1 MPAMP
6 GAPFFN
12 EISRKWLDL
21 AEHRE
26 KYFNELFRNGRWQ
39 HYYTMESFAR
49 LMHDVRKAVADW
61 KKLASQAAGKNDLA
75 A

>member
-6 GAPFFN
+6 GAPFFD

-26 KYFNELFRNGRWQ
+26 NYFNELFRNGRWQ
-39 HYYTMESFAR
+39 NYYTMESFAR
-49 LMHDVRKAVADW
+49 HMHDVRKAVTDW
-61 KKLASQAAGKNDLA
+61 KKLTGQATGNTDLA